1 MARRRGEIP
10 RAIACVWSTGY
21 KVAGQKLQMETIGL

>member
-10 RAIACVWSTGY
+10 RAIACVWPTGY
-21 KVAGQKLQMETIGL
+21 KVAGQKLQTETIGR